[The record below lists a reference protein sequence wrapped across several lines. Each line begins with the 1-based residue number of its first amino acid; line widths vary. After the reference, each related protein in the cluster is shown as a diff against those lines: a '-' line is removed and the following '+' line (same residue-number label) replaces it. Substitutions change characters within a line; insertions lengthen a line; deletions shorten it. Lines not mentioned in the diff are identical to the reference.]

1 MHFKISLIGAFA
13 ALVAVSQA
21 AYHVPADTADGH
33 YRVQLDE
40 HGNAVGAPL
49 KISNSTSKRSVEIS
63 TRATFPNPTVG
74 CSGYGI
80 NLNDFSVTW
89 SWLDGWCDSGNWVAP
104 GSVEYWVYQTSMAYI
119 CNYASGWNPCN
130 SDEYATSNEL
140 ENDDCGISEA
150 AWVYIGDWGKSY
162 GRDNVGAHICF

>member
-1 MHFKISLIGAFA
+1 MQFKISFVGAFA

-49 KISNSTSKRSVEIS
+49 KISNSTSKRSAEILS
-63 TRATFPNPTVG
+63 RAQFPNPTVG

-89 SWLDGWCDSGNWVAP
+89 GELDGWCNSGNWIAP
-104 GSVEYWVYQTSMAYI
+104 G
-119 CNYASGWNPCN
+119 
-130 SDEYATSNEL
+130 DEYATANEL
-140 ENDDCGISEA
+140 ENDDCSPFEA
-150 AWVYIGDWGKSY
+150 AWVNIGDWGKSY